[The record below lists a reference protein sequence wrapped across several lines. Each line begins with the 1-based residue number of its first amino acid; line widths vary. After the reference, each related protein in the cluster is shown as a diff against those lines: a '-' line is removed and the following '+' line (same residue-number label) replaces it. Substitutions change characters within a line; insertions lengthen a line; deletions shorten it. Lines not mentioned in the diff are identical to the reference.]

1 MTIRLTHF
9 SEAALSNDIDYGKN
23 RALLAWYYI
32 DRLWTQK
39 NSSMVPG
46 YMKNDPSMLSNPYV
60 REVKIDEIFPYR
72 DLNYGE
78 ANYIQTLNLSFY
90 PREGNR
96 IILMPIA
103 LMKTAICCSPKS
115 AGVA

>member
-1 MTIRLTHF
+1 
-9 SEAALSNDIDYGKN
+9 
-23 RALLAWYYI
+23 
-32 DRLWTQK
+32 
-39 NSSMVPG
+39 MVPG

-90 PREGNR
+90 PREGPYNLDADR
-96 IILMPIA
+96 IDENGNLLQPEKRWGGIQ
-103 LMKTAICCSPKS
+103 
-115 AGVA
+115 